1 MISKAVKYFYS
12 RHSALIF
19 LITCALS
26 SPLYSDPAHQKRLII
41 IDSQTGA
48 PYQTVRESM
57 LTELT
62 KKGYTKE
69 NGFISEYYSLSHY
82 HGAAKSLWQH
92 RMTKIHY
99 DAIFLNGTLAV
110 SSFKDIAWQNPQY
123 NFIYASVTDPLGL
136 GLVDTYDNPPT
147 GNFTGIAFHVPVDI
161 RMDFVKKL
169 IPGVK
174 NIGFVYADMPQSHS
188 YRQWIENL
196 QKTPE
201 WQGVNF
207 HFRKVGFIPSD
218 GGHHRMA
225 QIAKKHIKELDPIV
239 DVFLSPNDQM
249 GAQSPFA
256 KNVSEIA
263 TKPLIGLGHD
273 DVSLGWGATASI
285 YPDEIAIGVQA
296 ANMIERIFQGEKIS
310 QIHPVRPASYG
321 IVVDKTKAET
331 FGIKLSTEF
340 MSEAEIVE

>member
-1 MISKAVKYFYS
+1 MTNWAVKYFTKTT
-12 RHSALIF
+12 ALIF
-19 LITCALS
+19 LISCILS
-26 SPLYSDPAHQKRLII
+26 LPLNSAPAHQKRIII

-57 LTELT
+57 LAELA
-62 KKGYTKE
+62 KKGYTEE

-92 RMTKIHY
+92 RMTKIKY

-110 SSFKDIAWQNPQY
+110 SSFKKIAWQNPEY
-123 NFIYASVTDPLGL
+123 GFVYATVTDPLGL
-136 GLVDTYDNPPT
+136 GLVDTYDAPPV

-161 RMDFVKKL
+161 RMGFVKDL
-169 IPGVK
+169 IPNVK
-174 NIGFVYADMPQSHS
+174 NIGFIYADMPQSHS
-188 YRQWIENL
+188 YRKWIEEL
-196 QKTPE
+196 QTNPE
-201 WQGVNF
+201 WHDVNF

-225 QIAKKHIKELDPIV
+225 EIAKKHITELDSIV
-239 DVFLSPNDQM
+239 DVFLSPHDQM

-256 KNVSEIA
+256 KNVLAIA

-285 YPDEIAIGVQA
+285 YPDETAIGVQA
-296 ANMIERIFQGEKIS
+296 ANMIERVLNGESISKI
-310 QIHPVRPASYG
+310 HAVRPSNFG
-321 IVVDKTKAET
+321 IIIDKTKAEK
-331 FGIKLSTEF
+331 FGVTLSEKLLN
-340 MSEAEIVE
+340 EAEIIK